1 MNEQQYIESLLKKSA
16 RYTLSKSDKEAI
28 QKQGLARFICSK
40 LFSKKFRK
48 WKLDD
53 TCKQRVMFAVD
64 KRIEENKPLTVIYP
78 QGGYKLWRFPSS
90 PRVDF
95 AEFFNISYVL
105 EYLAPIAA
113 AYKPGFEL
121 IYYMHTLL
129 MEKHDNLTTEEIQA
143 YVDSFEEL
151 LVEFRKYMPK
161 NMTIKILRDA
171 DIYSRD
177 AYFDALE
184 KGKIQAE
191 EDMKSWTKE
200 KQDDFI
206 RMANLNIK
214 WKGREDWT
222 LLSQKEKEEKIHQAA
237 LYEQSAVNNLPKVME
252 TIKAPDIILLFT
264 KSAPSF
270 IGIGSTHTSIAKYW
284 VGFGILEKENGEF
297 YPRILTPS
305 QYERLKILP
314 MDSVNIQA
322 ITSQKNLQTLFI
334 YNGRLS
340 FVKRNN

>member
-1 MNEQQYIESLLKKSA
+1 MNEQTYIETLLKKSA
-16 RYTLSKSDKEAI
+16 IYTLTNPDKEKI
-28 QKQGLARFICSK
+28 QLEGLSAFVLSK

-53 TCKQRVMFAVD
+53 SCKQRVTFAVHE
-64 KRIEENKPLTVIYP
+64 RIKSKKPITVIYP
-78 QGGYKLWRFPSS
+78 QGGYKLWRFSSS
-90 PRVDF
+90 PEADF

-113 AYKPGFEL
+113 SYKPGVEL

-143 YVDSFEEL
+143 YVDSFEKL
-151 LVEFRKYMPK
+151 LVEFRKYVPK

-171 DIYSRD
+171 DIYERD
-177 AYFDALE
+177 EYFIALE
-184 KGKIQAE
+184 KGKVQAE
-191 EDMKSWTKE
+191 EDMKAWTKE
-200 KQDDFI
+200 KQADFA

-222 LLSQKEKEEKIHQAA
+222 ILSQKEKEEKIHQAA
-237 LYEQSAVNNLPKVME
+237 LYEQSAVNNLPKVMD
-252 TIKAPDIILLFT
+252 TIKAPDIVLLFT
-264 KSAPSF
+264 KSAPIF

-284 VGFGILEKENGEF
+284 VGFGILEEDNGVF

-305 QYERLKILP
+305 QYEYVKTLP
-314 MDSVNIQA
+314 LDTVQIEG
-322 ITSQKNLQTLFI
+322 ITALKNLQTLLVHH
-334 YNGRLS
+334 GRLS
-340 FVKRNN
+340 FMKKK